1 MSITVRDLL
10 SFSHLGLS
18 VRAGRAGLDRVVTWA
33 HISEQDPTESLSLDG
48 GELLVST
55 GLGVPREAA
64 EQVRY
69 LRHLASRGAAGLAVT
84 RNNGVAPPRTRAMT
98 READGL
104 GLPLLDIA
112 VGVAFKD
119 IVSTVVS
126 ANGAAGEQRLVK
138 QLRIFDTLRLD
149 RASALSAPDLFA
161 RLTQASGY
169 DLYVSSPAGV
179 PFFEGVPPVPGQYFA
194 ALQGEGRRSPSI
206 EGGYLLPLEVAG
218 REAAWL
224 AAIARDAAPSGGLAT
239 AQHIATV
246 AVVRVAERYQGRET
260 RRRRGEQLFSA
271 LLTERL
277 DRFEV
282 ARRLAEAGI
291 SANETVVVIA
301 VQPDAPERTDVTE
314 VHHRACDLGIE
325 SLVASRRHLMVLAP
339 ATERF
344 DQLLELLSTDCVL
357 GVSRAFSRGTPLLIA
372 CREATV
378 SLEAAQRRHE
388 RVVQFS
394 PTEAA
399 LAWLPVEPDALSSV
413 VDAIL
418 GPVISYDKAND
429 TQLVESLHVLLAHD
443 RRLGEAAR
451 TLQVHQHTLAYRM
464 RTVERLTGRK
474 LNRIPDLVDLFLGL
488 RALGALE
495 SERPEVLVR

>member
-1 MSITVRDLL
+1 
-10 SFSHLGLS
+10 
-18 VRAGRAGLDRVVTWA
+18 
-33 HISEQDPTESLSLDG
+33 
-48 GELLVST
+48 
-55 GLGVPREAA
+55 
-64 EQVRY
+64 
-69 LRHLASRGAAGLAVT
+69 
-84 RNNGVAPPRTRAMT
+84 
-98 READGL
+98 
-104 GLPLLDIA
+104 
-112 VGVAFKD
+112 
-119 IVSTVVS
+119 
-126 ANGAAGEQRLVK
+126 
-138 QLRIFDTLRLD
+138 
-149 RASALSAPDLFA
+149 
-161 RLTQASGY
+161 
-169 DLYVSSPAGV
+169 
-179 PFFEGVPPVPGQYFA
+179 
-194 ALQGEGRRSPSI
+194 
-206 EGGYLLPLEVAG
+206 
-218 REAAWL
+218 
-224 AAIARDAAPSGGLAT
+224 
-239 AQHIATV
+239 
-246 AVVRVAERYQGRET
+246 VRVAERYQGRET